1 MKGKKLITLM
11 RSGVLGMSKP
21 VMIGVVVV
29 CLILAVVIF
38 FFSGGDDQGAYETL
52 EGNMIWV
59 KCNNPDCNAEYQM
72 DEAEYRRL
80 ETEARKSN
88 IMYPGAMP
96 ITCKEC
102 GQQSLLEAIKC
113 PNPDCG
119 KVFFRGEL
127 GAGHFQDECPHC
139 GYSATKEKR
148 RKAAGG
154 S

>member
-59 KCNNPDCNAEYQM
+59 KCNNPQCKAEYQM
-72 DEAEYRRL
+72 SERAYH
-80 ETEARKSN
+80 KSVQERMDPRSLATPAL
-88 IMYPGAMP
+88 I
-96 ITCKEC
+96 CEQC
-102 GQQSLLEAIKC
+102 GKPSVYKAYKC
-113 PNPDCG
+113 INPDCG
-119 KVFFRGEL
+119 IVFF
-127 GAGHFQDECPHC
+127 AGSVPNDFEDRCPEC
-139 GYSATKEKR
+139 GWSETEKIRER
-148 RKAAGG
+148 RKAGG
-154 S
+154 Q